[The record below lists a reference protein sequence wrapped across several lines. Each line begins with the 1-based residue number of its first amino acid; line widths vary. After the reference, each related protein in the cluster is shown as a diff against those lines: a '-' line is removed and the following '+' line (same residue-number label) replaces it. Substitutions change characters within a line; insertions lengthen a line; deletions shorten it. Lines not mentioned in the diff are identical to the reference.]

1 MRRLKRITSPNPVM
15 RTPEILLTHFNS
27 RLVFFRRKKWILL
40 LTKNH
45 HSADPINS
53 PRTNAM
59 IGVRYPYIL
68 VFPKPAK
75 TAAMDRNV
83 TGLVRVTKNVEI

>member
-1 MRRLKRITSPNPVM
+1 M
-15 RTPEILLTHFNS
+15 RTPEIPLTHFNS
-27 RLVFFRRKKWILL
+27 RLVFLLRKKWIAL

-45 HSADPINS
+45 HSVDPMNS

-59 IGVRYPYIL
+59 IGAGYPYIL

-83 TGLVRVTKNVEI
+83 TGLVRVTKNVET

>member
-1 MRRLKRITSPNPVM
+1 M

-27 RLVFFRRKKWILL
+27 RSVFFLRKKWIAL

-45 HSADPINS
+45 HKVDPMNS

-59 IGVRYPYIL
+59 TEVRYPYIL
-68 VFPKPAK
+68 VPPKPAK

-83 TGLVRVTKNVEI
+83 TGFVKVTKNVET